1 MATRI
6 SFDSG
11 QSTTVIESEDQVV
24 EAVRRD
30 HPNPVKLESMDG
42 LVLYL
47 NWTHV
52 TTIGPILDPVPI
64 G

>member
-30 HPNPVKLESMDG
+30 HPNPVRLESMDG

-52 TTIGPILDPVPI
+52 TTIGPILDPLPI